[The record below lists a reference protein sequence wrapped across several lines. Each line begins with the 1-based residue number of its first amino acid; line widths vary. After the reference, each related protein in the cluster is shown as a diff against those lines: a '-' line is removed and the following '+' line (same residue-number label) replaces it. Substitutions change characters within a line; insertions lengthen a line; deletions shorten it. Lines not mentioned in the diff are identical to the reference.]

1 MIIRNRLIEAKL
13 VEQMTLIV
21 VLASHH
27 CSPPTK
33 YVVRRRNHCSPKP
46 SNHFCNKICH
56 KQTHA
61 LQQTA
66 SLFDHLVG
74 AGKYTRAQ
82 RRSIDHRG
90 TLVRDNTDRLRCHAR
105 ARQRF
110 ARCEL
115 YSATVW
121 EFDITPDKWS
131 ATVKHIL
138 RANRK
143 ARWQVRA
150 TEHF

>member
-1 MIIRNRLIEAKL
+1 MLKSDDIRVAGPANGAIYRFR
-13 VEQMTLIV
+13 
-21 VLASHH
+21 S
-27 CSPPTK
+27 
-33 YVVRRRNHCSPKP
+33 KP
-46 SNHFCNKICH
+46 
-56 KQTHA
+56 
-61 LQQTA
+61 QTA
-66 SLFDHLVG
+66 YLFDHLVG
-74 AGKYTRAQ
+74 AGKYTWAQ

-105 ARQRF
+105 ARQCF

-121 EFDITPDKWS
+121 EFDITPDKSS
-131 ATVKHIL
+131 ATFKHLL